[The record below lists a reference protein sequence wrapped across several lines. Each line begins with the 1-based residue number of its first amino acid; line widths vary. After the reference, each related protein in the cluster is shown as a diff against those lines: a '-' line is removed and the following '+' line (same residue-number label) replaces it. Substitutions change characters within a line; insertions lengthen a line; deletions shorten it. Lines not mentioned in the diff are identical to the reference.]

1 MSNYRFFAFKKVQW
15 TFDIWVNYRYLSLV
29 LLFFLERS
37 LQRGQLSADIGV
49 PESRNYLNLFIQLDD
64 LFLSGLDGFLEL
76 LQFPLYLQNTINI
89 TPVVPIV
96 S

>member
-1 MSNYRFFAFKKVQW
+1 M
-15 TFDIWVNYRYLSLV
+15 